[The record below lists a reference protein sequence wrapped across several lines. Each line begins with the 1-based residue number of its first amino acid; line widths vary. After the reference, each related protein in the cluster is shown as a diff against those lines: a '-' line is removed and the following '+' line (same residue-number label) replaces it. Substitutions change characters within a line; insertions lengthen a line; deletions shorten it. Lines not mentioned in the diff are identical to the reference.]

1 MAKRTAPA
9 ETKSGPLPRHGPKKQ
24 VDIFPRAPCFRPMAN
39 PPAPKLV
46 TPATLA
52 VDAVLVAA
60 FFFFMFG
67 VLKSHVQ
74 SEDPTNIRIFAGL
87 SSACMSGVF
96 WLTIQMFRVVYRFQ
110 KELNAKS

>member
-1 MAKRTAPA
+1 
-9 ETKSGPLPRHGPKKQ
+9 
-24 VDIFPRAPCFRPMAN
+24 MAN
-39 PPAPKLV
+39 PSAPKLV

-52 VDAVLVAA
+52 VDAILVAA
-60 FFFFMFG
+60 FFFFMFS

-87 SSACMSGVF
+87 SAACMSGVF

-110 KELNAKS
+110 KELKAKS